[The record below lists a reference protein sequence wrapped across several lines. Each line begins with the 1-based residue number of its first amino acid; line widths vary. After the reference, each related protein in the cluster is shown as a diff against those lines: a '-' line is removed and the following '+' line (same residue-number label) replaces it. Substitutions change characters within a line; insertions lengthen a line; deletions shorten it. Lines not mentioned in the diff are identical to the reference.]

1 MEFKSIYIRDYRR
14 INKHENI
21 HIEIIPSE
29 EQRGKKNVKK
39 QRTESQV
46 PLRKKIKNLNM
57 HIVEVQGQVEETAA
71 AKKQTNKQKKNTLI
85 SRQHQAE

>member
-29 EQRGKKNVKK
+29 EQRGKKMWKNKEQSPKYLWGKK
-39 QRTESQV
+39 
-46 PLRKKIKNLNM
+46 LKILTC
-57 HIVEVQGQVEETAA
+57 I
-71 AKKQTNKQKKNTLI
+71 
-85 SRQHQAE
+85 